1 MTVQTKLLPML
12 SVSPEVQPVSRPS
25 ATTKEAKV
33 AGLTAYWGDRLTLK
47 FWLFCFG
54 LMLTM
59 HLVEALH
66 RFVLLLMGRFP
77 AP

>member
-1 MTVQTKLLPML
+1 MTAQTKLPEL
-12 SVSPEVQPVSRPS
+12 SPATPVARSEPRS
-25 ATTKEAKV
+25 TTSTKEAKV
-33 AGLTAYWGDRLTLK
+33 AAPTVYWGDRLTLK

-66 RFVLLLMGRFP
+66 RFILLLMGRSS

>member
-1 MTVQTKLLPML
+1 MTAQTKLPEM
-12 SVSPEVQPVSRPS
+12 SPVTPETRLESRPYVS
-25 ATTKEAKV
+25 TKEAKV
-33 AGLTAYWGDRLTLK
+33 AGLTVYWGDRLTLK

-54 LMLTM
+54 VMLAM

-66 RFVLLLMGRFP
+66 RFVLLLMGRSP

>member
-1 MTVQTKLLPML
+1 MTTQTKLPQMPPVNPETRPE
-12 SVSPEVQPVSRPS
+12 SRSPAS
-25 ATTKEAKV
+25 TKEAMAASPSV
-33 AGLTAYWGDRLTLK
+33 YWGDRLTLK

-54 LMLTM
+54 LMLAM

-66 RFVLLLMGRFP
+66 RVFLLLMGRSP